1 MPASSAPACSY
12 RWRDRSSSPCRS
24 WGSACWFRPG
34 PHRACGGRRRRGGVL
49 RAQRVD
55 ARVGRRFVLQALDQA
70 LDAFGFAEDLDLEA
84 VAVLAYPARQ
94 VQFLGQAPDEGAETD
109 ALDDSVEFQ
118 ALAEGYQ
125 WRKEQEQVLAAGFV
139 ASLINTC
146 STRDLKSAVTVDMLL
161 GRQSAKQQSK
171 TSDQAKA
178 DMKAL
183 LAEVG

>member
-1 MPASSAPACSY
+1 MAY
-12 RWRDRSSSPCRS
+12 
-24 WGSACWFRPG
+24 G
-34 PHRACGGRRRRGGVL
+34 PLGLKPWEFGRL
-49 RAQRVD
+49 T
-55 ARVGRRFVLQALDQA
+55 
-70 LDAFGFAEDLDLEA
+70 FG
-84 VAVLAYPARQ
+84 
-94 VQFLGQAPDEGAETD
+94 
-109 ALDDSVEFQ
+109 EFQ

-125 WRKEQEQVLAAGFV
+125 WRKEQEQVLSAGFV

-183 LAEVG
+183 LVEVG